1 MDKSTTDQLEG
12 AFHEL
17 KGKVKK
23 AVGTIINDREMKAEG
38 EAETFDGKVQTK
50 VGQIEKVFDS

>member
-1 MDKSTTDQLEG
+1 MDKSTTNQVEG

-17 KGKVKK
+17 KGKVKE
-23 AVGTIINDREMKAEG
+23 AVAVVINDSEMKAEG
-38 EAETFDGKVQTK
+38 QDENFKGKVQTK